1 MNEPPPEVVDVYDSD
16 DLYRRIAPAHVNR
29 DGTINSGAFTTRR
42 GEGISV
48 DLARL
53 TTPEE
58 TLRPRP
64 TFGLGNLQAAIP
76 TGLGLIVRHA
86 PAPHNQ
92 AHSLI
97 EGQNTRA
104 IRRQMAEAAVLFIS
118 PDPDRVL

>member
-1 MNEPPPEVVDVYDSD
+1 MTQEPQDIQDSD
-16 DLYRRIAPAHVNR
+16 DLYRRIAPAHMNR
-29 DGTINSGAFTTRR
+29 DGTINSGAFTKRR

-48 DLARL
+48 NLARL

-64 TFGLGNLQAAIP
+64 TFGLGSLLAAIP
-76 TGLGLIVRHA
+76 RDLGLNVRHA

-97 EGQNTRA
+97 EGENTKA

>member
-1 MNEPPPEVVDVYDSD
+1 MGLTQEPQDIQDAD
-16 DLYRRIAPAHVNR
+16 DLYRRIAPAHVNP

-48 DLARL
+48 NLARL
-53 TTPEE
+53 TTPED

-76 TGLGLIVRHA
+76 RGLGLNVRHA
-86 PAPHNQ
+86 PVPDND

-104 IRRQMAEAAVLFIS
+104 IRHQMAEAANLLMS
-118 PDPDRVL
+118 PDPERVI

>member
-1 MNEPPPEVVDVYDSD
+1 LGLTQEPQDIQDAD
-16 DLYRRIAPAHVNR
+16 DLYRRIAPAHVNP

-42 GEGISV
+42 GEGLSV
-48 DLARL
+48 NLARL

-64 TFGLGNLQAAIP
+64 TFGLGSLKAAIP
-76 TGLGLIVRHA
+76 TGLGLNVRHA
-86 PAPHNQ
+86 PSPHNH

-118 PDPDRVL
+118 PDPDRIL

>member
-1 MNEPPPEVVDVYDSD
+1 MTQELHDIQDSD
-16 DLYRRIAPAHVNR
+16 DLYRRIAPDHVNS
-29 DGTINSGAFTTRR
+29 DGTINSGAFKTRPPA
-42 GEGISV
+42 GISV
-48 DLARL
+48 NLARL

-76 TGLGLIVRHA
+76 RGLGLNVRHA
-86 PAPHNQ
+86 PVPDND

-104 IRRQMAEAAVLFIS
+104 IRRQMAEAAVLLI
-118 PDPDRVL
+118 PPDRGRVI